1 MANNYQKEWNYGDVY
16 NFSIE
21 FNRIESYNLYI
32 EQWLKEYYGY
42 SFTSLEHKTNWTI
55 SDIVDYK
62 DFSRVSQ
69 NVGILFEHL
78 SNIADK
84 RPIRPNAKP
93 INRVQNNKV
102 FNEME
107 ANKIETY
114 LNENNKKIGN
124 MQFATKITGL
134 AICGNEN
141 RLMGVE

>member
-78 SNIADK
+78 NNIANK
-84 RPIRPNAKP
+84 RPITPNIKP

-107 ANKIETY
+107 ANRIEIY
-114 LNENNKKIGN
+114 LNENSKKIGN
-124 MQFATKITGL
+124 MQFATEITGL

-141 RLMGVE
+141 RLGGVS

>member
-78 SNIADK
+78 NNIANK
-84 RPIRPNAKP
+84 RPITPNRKP

-102 FNEME
+102 FNEWE
-107 ANKIETY
+107 ANQIERY

-124 MQFATKITGL
+124 MQFATEITGL

>member
-1 MANNYQKEWNYGDVY
+1 MAINYQKEWNYGDVY

-84 RPIRPNAKP
+84 APIRPNAKP

>member
-62 DFSRVSQ
+62 DFNRVSQ

-78 SNIADK
+78 NNIANK
-84 RPIRPNAKP
+84 RPITPNRKP

-102 FNEME
+102 FNEWE
-107 ANKIETY
+107 ANQIERY

-124 MQFATKITGL
+124 MQFATEITGL

>member
-62 DFSRVSQ
+62 DFNRVSQ

-78 SNIADK
+78 SNIANK
-84 RPIRPNAKP
+84 NPIRQNAKP

-102 FNEME
+102 FNEWE
-107 ANKIETY
+107 ANQIERY

-124 MQFATKITGL
+124 MQFATEITGL